1 MAALRSVIILGCVFG
16 VLSAGFGQQAPS
28 RPKKVLTPEQ
38 EALQQQMK
46 QVGAERESLRAKA
59 KEAFEQ
65 EMAREKA
72 GDCPDAH
79 NTYQFNMCYQK
90 ALGATD
96 QNLKTYEG
104 AIRDLLSLQ
113 YPNLTGQ
120 PPMPGVAGPVLTP
133 EQLAADFDRVE
144 EAWHTYLDAACTAAF
159 RQFGGGTGG
168 PSADMECQLRLMR
181 GHMRELDTIYY
192 MRLHM

>member
-1 MAALRSVIILGCVFG
+1 MAALRSFLILGCVFG

-79 NTYQFNMCYQK
+79 NTYEFNMCYQK
-90 ALGATD
+90 AIAVTE
-96 QNLKTYEG
+96 QNLKTYEE

-133 EQLAADFDRVE
+133 SNWRRHSTV
-144 EAWHTYLDAACTAAF
+144 W
-159 RQFGGGTGG
+159 RRPGT
-168 PSADMECQLRLMR
+168 PIS
-181 GHMRELDTIYY
+181 
-192 MRLHM
+192 MRLARPLSISLVAAPVAPVQTWSANSG